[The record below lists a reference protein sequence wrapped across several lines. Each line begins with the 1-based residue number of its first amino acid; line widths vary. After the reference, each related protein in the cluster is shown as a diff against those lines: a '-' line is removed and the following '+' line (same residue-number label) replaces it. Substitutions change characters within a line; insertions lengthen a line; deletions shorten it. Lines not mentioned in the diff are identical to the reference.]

1 MKIFYMYT
9 FCCRGGHLET
19 VPVATPSPPMGRKD
33 GEVGK
38 QERRLVDEI
47 TAPGGVRA
55 VPTREAMSS
64 FLSR

>member
-1 MKIFYMYT
+1 M
-9 FCCRGGHLET
+9 ET
-19 VPVATPSPPMGRKD
+19 MPITTPSPPMGRRD

-55 VPTREAMSS
+55 VPTREAMNS